1 MGSQRL
7 ASRLI
12 SGAGGG
18 WKAESTPALDSLKQ
32 RQQDDL
38 KAMLAHY
45 DFDEIHYST
54 ASDVEEALDS
64 LKQRQQDD
72 LKAMLKHYEFDEIHF
87 TTASDVEEDSVK
99 TTNLYYFH
107 PDHLGSST
115 LITDNLGNPY
125 QFFLNLPFGEP
136 NPPFAD
142 ELAHSAKK

>member
-1 MGSQRL
+1 MGSPHL

-12 SGAGGG
+12 SGAWGG
-18 WKAESTPALDSLKQ
+18 WKAESTP
-32 RQQDDL
+32 
-38 KAMLAHY
+38 
-45 DFDEIHYST
+45 
-54 ASDVEEALDS
+54 ALDS

-87 TTASDVEEDSVK
+87 TTASDVEEDSVE

-107 PDHLGSST
+107 PDHLGTST
-115 LITDNLGNPY
+115 LLTHNLGNPY

-136 NPPFAD
+136 NPPFVD

>member
-12 SGAGGG
+12 SGAWGG

-45 DFDEIHYST
+45 DFNEIHYST
-54 ASDVEEALDS
+54 ASE
-64 LKQRQQDD
+64 
-72 LKAMLKHYEFDEIHF
+72 
-87 TTASDVEEDSVK
+87 VEEDSLK
-99 TTNLYYFH
+99 TMTLYYFH

-125 QFFLNLPFGEP
+125 QFFLNLPFGETMAEQKATGTFT
-136 NPPFAD
+136 NPYLFNGKELD
-142 ELAHSAKK
+142 EERRSAKTEAH